1 MKHVPAITDLS
12 RIFIIEGI
20 FTILISFF
28 VFILVPDFP
37 ERTKILAPEEKED
50 LLWRLRE
57 DKGDQKL
64 DLKSVNWFKVLTD
77 YKIWFP

>member
-1 MKHVPAITDLS
+1 M
-12 RIFIIEGI
+12 EGI
-20 FTILISFF
+20 FTIFTSFF

-37 ERTKILAPEEKED
+37 EKTKLLSPDEKAH
-50 LLWRLRE
+50 LLHKLHL

-64 DLKSVNWFKVLTD
+64 SLKSVNWFKVLSD